1 MTTYRFLSSP
11 FGKVLVAWS
20 DRGLVRVGIREDSD
34 SAVEPGWRF
43 DPTLDCDATRQ
54 LEEYFEG
61 RRRTFQLPLY
71 LDVSDFRRRVYAE
84 LEHIPFGGT
93 ASYGQV
99 AARVGNPLASRAVG
113 LACGSNPLP
122 IVVPCHRVIGKS
134 GKLVGF
140 GGGLEM
146 KQALLEFERAHTAER
161 VGALGIPTS
170 ARRSSPPR
178 RLFSTK
184 NYNF

>member
-11 FGKVLVAWS
+11 FGKILVAWS
-20 DRGLVRVGIREDSD
+20 DRGLVRVGIREDSE
-34 SAVEPGWRF
+34 SAVDPKWRF
-43 DPTLDCDATRQ
+43 DPNLDCDATRQ

-61 RRRTFQLPLY
+61 GRRAFQLPLY

-84 LEHIPFGGT
+84 LVKISFGDT
-93 ASYGQV
+93 ASYGEV
-99 AARVGNPLASRAVG
+99 AERVGNPLASRAVG
-113 LACGSNPLP
+113 LACGANPLP

-146 KQALLEFERAHTAER
+146 KQAMLEFERAHTPAR
-161 VGALGIPTS
+161 VGALGIPLP
-170 ARRSSPPR
+170 ARVEAVHPGVFPQE
-178 RLFSTK
+178 
-184 NYNF
+184 